1 MEIKTT
7 EQIKKDNWYDT
18 NQMMNPD
25 RFVEWVRVDDFNN
38 WIEYVQK
45 IYYENWING
54 NILSPHE
61 FNNKIELSQS
71 SPNGEQSKDKASL
84 LGRDILN
91 KED

>member
-7 EQIKKDNWYDT
+7 EQIRLSSTRNADFNNDK
-18 NQMMNPD
+18 
-25 RFVEWVRVDDFNN
+25 WVHVDDFNN

-54 NILSPHE
+54 NILSPNE

-71 SPNGEQSKDKASL
+71 NVM
-84 LGRDILN
+84 
-91 KED
+91 